1 LIEKYKKGIKKMPK
15 LLIPKTAT
23 DEFLILVKAD
33 VNQLEKLINLL
44 NSAKATSP
52 RSQGILSKIVDIL
65 EISVEDAYDVV
76 MLVDF
81 LSKQKEI
88 SNINDDEFISEIKG
102 FIEKSDNEEALKN
115 MANQTLRQALLNLFG
130 KKPIAELAKKKEK
143 LETGLLK
150 TVVDIEGTCELRPV
164 FNIERSHIVDK
175 VVTVIA
181 RLTLEDDKD
190 NEDSLIFQL
199 NSKSLKKLKEFIEI
213 TEKKIEIM
221 QKEITAVEP
230 KK

>member
-1 LIEKYKKGIKKMPK
+1 MPRI
-15 LLIPKTAT
+15 LIPKNAT
-23 DEFLILVKAD
+23 DEFLILFKAD
-33 VNQLEKLINLL
+33 VSQLEALINLL

-52 RSQGILSKIVDIL
+52 RSPGTLSKIVDIL
-65 EISVEDAYDVV
+65 NISVEDAYDVV

-81 LSKQKEI
+81 ISKQKEI

-102 FIEKSDNEEALKN
+102 FIEKSANEDALKN
-115 MANQTLRQALLNLFG
+115 MANKTLEQALLNLFG

-150 TVVDIEGTCELRPV
+150 TVTNIEGTCELRPV

-175 VVTVIA
+175 VITVIT
-181 RLTLEDDKD
+181 RLTLEDDRDK
-190 NEDSLIFQL
+190 EDSLIFQL
-199 NSKSLKKLKEFIEI
+199 NSESLKKLKEFIEI
-213 TEKKIEIM
+213 TNKKIEIM

-230 KK
+230 